1 MLQAIGMSDSQL
13 FKMLQLESAFYTVG
27 TIIVSVVMG
36 SACGYPIFLWARK
49 TGMFNIRTYHYPVA
63 ATVIMVIVLLV
74 VQLMISLVVSR
85 SVRKETII
93 DRIRF
98 SN

>member
-1 MLQAIGMSDSQL
+1 MSDSQL

-49 TGMFNIRTYHYPVA
+49 TGMFNIRTYHYPVT

-74 VQLMISLVVSR
+74 VQIMISLVVSR